1 MRLIRLSANHD
12 TFKTV
17 QFNASGLTLIVGSKT
32 KGGETYNGVGK
43 SLIIA
48 LVHFCLGANKNDEF
62 GSKIPQWEFTLEFE
76 LAGQRHSISRNT
88 SNQGVFLLDNQQM
101 NQTEFNNW
109 MEERLFFIP
118 EGVKKLTFRSLLPKF
133 MRRGS
138 KEYVDP
144 RDTSDKSEYDMLI
157 RNAFLLGL
165 DVNLIAKKA
174 IIRDEIV
181 RIQKLR
187 DNFKNDTL
195 LKDFYSGGKD
205 TEIHLNHLEHQIR
218 ELEQDKDKFSVAENY
233 HELQKAADQAATE
246 IDNNKNTLFLIGHAI
261 ENINKSLKEQ
271 PDLPLERLHSLYNE
285 LTNAFKPES
294 LKRLDELAGFHKR
307 LLENRIARLSQEK
320 LRLLD
325 QQKSIEATLKKKQ
338 SALDKQLLVLGQAR
352 ALDQYTAIVNHIA
365 ALSGQAEKLRDYQKI
380 EREYSN
386 KEAVLQGQLSEEVI
400 KTNNYL
406 EETRELRDRHT
417 GIFKELVNRF
427 YPGKIAGISIHN
439 NDGDN
444 KKRFDFE
451 VHVENDSS
459 DGINEVRIF
468 CYDMTLL
475 TLRQGHKIDFI
486 FHDSR
491 LFANM
496 DVRQRAMLFR
506 IAHECA
512 DRLGIQYIA
521 TLNPDFISGM
531 ETEFSDKELQSIIK
545 DNIVLELKDD
555 SYAGKLLGIQVDMH
569 YDRK

>member
-1 MRLIRLSANHD
+1 MRLIRLSANRD
-12 TFKTV
+12 TFKTIN
-17 QFNASGLTLIVGSKT
+17 FNASGLTLIVGSKT

-43 SLIIA
+43 SLIVA
-48 LVHFCLGANKNDEF
+48 LLHFCLGANKNDEF
-62 GSKIPQWEFTLEFE
+62 SSKIPQWEFTLEFE

-88 SNQGVFLLDNQQM
+88 SNQGVFLLDNQSI
-101 NQTEFNNW
+101 NQAAFNNW

-144 RDTSDKSEYDMLI
+144 LNTSDRSDYDILI

-165 DVNLIAKKA
+165 DVDLIAKKA
-174 IIRDEIV
+174 ILRDEIV
-181 RIQKLR
+181 RIKNLR
-187 DNFKNDTL
+187 ENFKNDTL

-218 ELEQDKDKFSVAENY
+218 ELERAKEKFVVAENY
-233 HELQKAADQAATE
+233 HELQKAADQIATE

-261 ENINKSLKEQ
+261 ENINKSIKEQ
-271 PDLPLERLHSLYNE
+271 PDIALERLQSLYGE
-285 LTNAFKPES
+285 LTHAFKPES
-294 LKRLDELAGFHKR
+294 LKRLDELDGFHKR
-307 LLENRIARLSQEK
+307 MLENRIARLSQEK
-320 LRLLD
+320 LRLID
-325 QQKSIEATLKKKQ
+325 QQKAIEATLKKKQ
-338 SALDKQLLVLGQAR
+338 SELDKQLHILGQTG
-352 ALDQYTAIVNHIA
+352 ALDQYTAMVNQIA
-365 ALSGQAEKLRDYQKI
+365 TLSSQAEKLRDYQTI

-386 KEAVLQGQLSEEVI
+386 KEADLKGQLNDEVI
-400 KTNNYL
+400 KSNNYL
-406 EETRELRDRHT
+406 EETHEFRDRHT
-417 GIFKELVNRF
+417 GIFKKFVDRF
-427 YPGKIAGISIHN
+427 YPGKIAGISIQN

-444 KKRFDFE
+444 KIRFDLD

-475 TLRQGHKIDFI
+475 TLRQGHKVGFV

-506 IAHECA
+506 VANECA
-512 DRLGIQYIA
+512 VTLGIQYVA

-531 ETEFSDKELQSIIK
+531 VAEFSTEEMQSLIK
-545 DNIVLELKDD
+545 NNIVLELKDD
-555 SYAGKLLGIQVDMH
+555 SNAGKLLGIQVDMH
-569 YDRK
+569 YDR